1 MNFVFNTTYL
11 MTLYRIYSSVMA
23 VLHNPLRRFQNGS
36 PLGPDKPAQ
45 WLLHT
50 IALSHRNEVR
60 KHLKELL
67 GLLRS
72 EYFISILTATAFY
85 KQG

>member
-1 MNFVFNTTYL
+1 
-11 MTLYRIYSSVMA
+11 MA

-36 PLGPDKPAQ
+36 PLGPDKPGHC
-45 WLLHT
+45 LLHT
-50 IALSHRNEVR
+50 IALSHRNEVH

-72 EYFISILTATAFY
+72 EYFISVLTATALY